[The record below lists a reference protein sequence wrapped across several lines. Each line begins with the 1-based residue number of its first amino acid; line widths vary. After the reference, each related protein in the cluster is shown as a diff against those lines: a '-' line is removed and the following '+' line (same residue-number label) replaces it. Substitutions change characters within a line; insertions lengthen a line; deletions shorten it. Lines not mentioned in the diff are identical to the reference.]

1 MIRVTHLR
9 RFSQKAKRLP
19 KICSKQFTKRSSS
32 SSSSSKNTTA
42 NKSKI
47 EKSPKNSGPKNVPV
61 KSFAIGALAGITGSL
76 VGLGGGFLM
85 SKKLR
90 YIYIIHIHLINR
102 TNYSD
107 FVLF

>member
-1 MIRVTHLR
+1 MIRVTHLS
-9 RFSQKAKRLP
+9 RFSQKAKGLP
-19 KICSKQFTKRSSS
+19 KTCSKQFTKRSSS
-32 SSSSSKNTTA
+32 SSTKNATA

-47 EKSPKNSGPKNVPV
+47 EKIPNDSEPKNVPM
-61 KSFAIGALAGITGSL
+61 KSFAIGTIAGITGSL

-90 YIYIIHIHLINR
+90 YIYIIHIHLNR